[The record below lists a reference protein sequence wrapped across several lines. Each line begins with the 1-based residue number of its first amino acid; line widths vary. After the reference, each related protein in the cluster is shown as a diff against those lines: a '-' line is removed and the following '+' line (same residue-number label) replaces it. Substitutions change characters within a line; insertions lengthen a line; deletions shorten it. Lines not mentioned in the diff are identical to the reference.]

1 MNYDFSEEEQA
12 FIQAVTECIQPFA
25 DKAGPHTARDLAAD
39 EQDLRRV
46 LPALAA
52 TGYIGA
58 GCGAADIGM
67 QTLTAAM
74 EHVAAAAPSLFLS
87 LEMSSRVFGRA
98 VGAWAVTPK
107 LRDSV
112 LTQIQSG
119 RGIGAVALSEESMNT
134 ENQPLVTAGSREE
147 QQVAVNGTK
156 SFVINGPLADWIAV
170 AGQFEDQVALF
181 VIPRDTP
188 GLTLG
193 ERFVTS
199 GYEGTTICMLTL
211 ENCRI
216 PADHVIVAE
225 QPDSLLSTLRL
236 WENQVMIGAS
246 LGALKSAFE
255 TARDSAKIN
264 RTGGKPAIAY
274 QAVAFKL
281 SEMLTLYQTSQLLA
295 YRAAWT
301 YDTNSRDAESLT
313 WCAKVFC
320 TEAAEKVAGNA
331 LQILASEGFL
341 SGNPAE
347 RAFRNSKLGQIYGT
361 STEIARVKIG
371 DHALGYK

>member
-1 MNYDFSEEEQA
+1 MNYDFSEKEQA
-12 FIQAVTECIQPFA
+12 FIQAVTDGIQTFA
-25 DKAGPHTARDLAAD
+25 DKAGPHRQDLAAD
-39 EQDLRRV
+39 EQDLRQV

-52 TGYIGA
+52 TGYTGV
-58 GCGAADIGM
+58 GCGEPGIGM
-67 QTLTAAM
+67 LTLTAAM

-87 LEMSSRVFGRA
+87 LEMSSRVFGRS
-98 VGAWAVTPK
+98 VTAWATAPE
-107 LRDSV
+107 LRDKI
-112 LTQIQSG
+112 LPLIQAG
-119 RGIGAVALSEESMNT
+119 QGVGAVALSEDSMNT
-134 ENQPLVTAGSREE
+134 ENQPLETKGLREGR
-147 QQVAVNGTK
+147 QVAVSGTK
-156 SFVINGPLADWIAV
+156 SFVVNGPLADWIAV
-170 AGQFEDQVALF
+170 AGQFEDQGALF

-199 GYEGTTICMLTL
+199 GYEGAAICMLTL
-211 ENCRI
+211 ENCCV
-216 PADHVIVAE
+216 PATHVIVPAE
-225 QPDSLLSTLRL
+225 TDDLLSTLRL

-255 TARDSAKIN
+255 TARDSAKTH

-281 SEMLTLYQTSQLLA
+281 SEMLTLYQTAQLLA

-301 YDTNSRDAESLT
+301 YDTHPREAESLT

-320 TEAAEKVAGNA
+320 TEAAEKVAGYA
-331 LQILASEGFL
+331 LQILSSEGIL
-341 SGNPAE
+341 SGHPAE
-347 RAFRNSKLGQIYGT
+347 RAYRNAKLGQIYGT

-371 DHALGYK
+371 DHALGFK

>member
-1 MNYDFSEEEQA
+1 MNYDFSEKEQA
-12 FIQAVTECIQPFA
+12 FIQAVADCIQPFA
-25 DKAGPHTARDLAAD
+25 DKAGPHRVRDQAVD
-39 EQDLRRV
+39 EQVLRRA
-46 LPALAA
+46 LTALAA
-52 TGYIGA
+52 TGYTGI
-58 GCGAADIGM
+58 GCGPVGIGM
-67 QTLTAAM
+67 QTLAAAM
-74 EHVAAAAPSLFLS
+74 EQVAAAAPSFYLS
-87 LEMSSRVFGRA
+87 LEMSCRVFGRA
-98 VGAWAVTPK
+98 VAEWAPNPE
-107 LRDSV
+107 LRDTV
-112 LTQIQSG
+112 LTQVQSG

-134 ENQPLVTAGSREE
+134 ENQPLAAHGKREG

-170 AGQFEDQVALF
+170 AGRFENQTALF
-181 VIPRDTP
+181 VVPRDTA

-199 GYEGTTICMLTL
+199 GYEGAAICMLTL
-211 ENCRI
+211 ENCRV
-216 PADHVIVAE
+216 PVSHVIVPA
-225 QPDSLLSTLRL
+225 QTDSLLSMLRL
-236 WENQVMIGAS
+236 WEDQVMIGAS

-281 SEMLTLYQTSQLLA
+281 SEMLTLYQTAQLFA

-301 YDTNSRDAESLT
+301 YDTHPREAESLT

-320 TEAAEKVAGNA
+320 TEAAEKVAGYA
-331 LQILASEGFL
+331 LQILSSEGFL

>member
-1 MNYDFSEEEQA
+1 MNYDFSEKEQN
-12 FIQAVTECIQPFA
+12 FIKAVAECIQPFA
-25 DKAGPHTARDLAAD
+25 DKAGPQDSDRAAG
-39 EQDLRRV
+39 EQDLGRV
-46 LPALAA
+46 LPVLAE
-52 TGYIGA
+52 TGYTGV
-58 GCGAADIGM
+58 GCGSTGIGT
-67 QTLTAAM
+67 QTLVAAM
-74 EHVAAAAPSLFLS
+74 EHVAAAAPSLFLG

-98 VGAWAVTPK
+98 VAAWAQTPD
-107 LRDSV
+107 LYDTV
-112 LTQIQSG
+112 LTRIQSG
-119 RGIGAVALSEESMNT
+119 RGLGAVALSEESMNT
-134 ENQPLVTAGSREE
+134 ENQALETHGRREDG
-147 QQVAVNGTK
+147 QVEVNGTK

-170 AGQFEDQVALF
+170 AGQFEDQGALF
-181 VIPRDTP
+181 IIPRDTP

-199 GYEGTTICMLTL
+199 GYEGAAICMLTL
-211 ENCRI
+211 ENCRV
-216 PADHVIVAE
+216 PATHVMVPAN
-225 QPDSLLSTLRL
+225 PDDLLPTLRL

-246 LGALKSAFE
+246 LGALKAAFE

-281 SEMLTLYQTSQLLA
+281 SEMLTLYQTAQLLA

-301 YDTNSRDAESLT
+301 CDTLPKEAESLI

-320 TEAAEKVAGNA
+320 TEAAEKVAGYA
-331 LQILASEGFL
+331 LQILSSEGFL

-347 RAFRNSKLGQIYGT
+347 RAYRNAKLGQIYGT

-371 DHALGYK
+371 DQALGYK